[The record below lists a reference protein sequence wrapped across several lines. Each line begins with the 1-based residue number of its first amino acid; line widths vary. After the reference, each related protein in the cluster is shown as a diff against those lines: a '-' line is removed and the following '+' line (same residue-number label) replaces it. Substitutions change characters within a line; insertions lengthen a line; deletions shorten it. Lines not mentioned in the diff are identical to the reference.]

1 MRLTLALALAI
12 AMVPAL
18 GVGDDT
24 PAASSTHAPAASTTS
39 KTTQTAPK
47 CDWDAIFLGC
57 CEIAFAP
64 ESECVADDGAFATRL
79 NAIDQ
84 IAQIGPKTDLDAAKK
99 LAELLDATTKFAV
112 GERKRCGCHC
122 DPWQYK
128 RVLFALR
135 IIQALGKMG
144 PKACAAIPALIRAN
158 NIDVVLGPAIAA
170 AQNEILNP
178 KSQGGK
184 TPNPPAADSVQKVV
198 DDTTAL
204 ATAIKT
210 QADAPAD
217 VQTALKTLQDD
228 EKKLPAN
235 PAPTDV
241 QKILDD
247 TKGLADALKAQTDAS
262 ANVQKAL
269 TTLQDDEKNLQA
281 PAAKSPA
288 P

>member
-12 AMVPAL
+12 AIVPAL
-18 GVGDDT
+18 GVGDDA
-24 PAASSTHAPAASTTS
+24 PAASPTHAPTASTTS

-64 ESECVADDGAFATRL
+64 ESECAADDYAFATRL

-128 RVLFALR
+128 RVHFALR

-158 NIDVVLGPAIAA
+158 SIDVVLGPAIAA
-170 AQNEILNP
+170 AQDQINNP
-178 KSQGGK
+178 PK
-184 TPNPPAADSVQKVV
+184 TPANPNPPTADSVKKVV
-198 DDTTAL
+198 DATTAL
-204 ATAIKT
+204 ATGIKAQT
-210 QADAPAD
+210 KAAAD
-217 VQTALKTLQDD
+217 VQTALTDLQNA
-228 EKKLPAN
+228 EKKLQPVN
-235 PAPTDV
+235 PATIADDV
-241 QKILDD
+241 KTVLAASAALD
-247 TKGLADALKAQTDAS
+247 TAIKNQVDAP
-262 ANVQKAL
+262 ANVQKTL
-269 TTLQDDEKNLQA
+269 TDLQNAVNNLT
-281 PAAKSPA
+281 PPVAKSP
-288 P
+288 